1 MIFGNEDLMK
11 FDDVGVLYFF
21 EDGDFPK
28 SSLGIGS
35 MLKRFEYFFE
45 GISFSI
51 GFMEDFPDVAIGAG
65 AKFLD
70 NLVSVQ
76 DGRLDSLVG
85 GHGYK
90 NKLTVTIF
98 YATKN

>member
-11 FDDVGVLYFF
+11 LDDVGVLYFF

-28 SSLGIGS
+28 GSLSIRS
-35 MLKRFEYFFE
+35 MLERFEYFFE
-45 GISFSI
+45 GIGFSI
-51 GFMEDFPDVAIGAG
+51 GLMEDFPDVAIGTR

-76 DGRLDSLVG
+76 DGELDSLVG
-85 GHGYK
+85 GHG
-90 NKLTVTIF
+90 I
-98 YATKN
+98 